1 LNAFW
6 TLLGHVVSKGAGF
19 AFVVV
24 VARGIGASG
33 YGEFN
38 FALSF
43 VSLFLLAGSYSI
55 EPVVIREL
63 ARSRDRLSEVFS
75 SGLVL
80 RGLLAA
86 SAFLLAMALSPL
98 FTDGGEQFAVVV
110 VLGAA
115 LCLDEITLY
124 SGSVYKAFERAAL
137 HSLAIVTNRV
147 ASVVLALVVLS
158 LGGGILAVSVAYLAG
173 SLGSLAFAWRGLR
186 RFGPIDLRAARRPM
200 VRQLLCEGLPMA
212 TAGVCN
218 AALFRVDA
226 ILLQAI
232 KGPLA
237 GGFYGVAYR
246 FFESFLFLAWSLT
259 DLCLPRIARA
269 GRGPEAGRIFQL
281 GVAAMLAFLLPV
293 AVIAPFSAEWVVTT
307 VFSEGFRPAAAAVPW
322 LAAAGAFYGIAY
334 TARVSAVALH
344 GGRAA
349 VGVAAF
355 VLAVNVAGN
364 LVAIPRYGFEGAA
377 VVTCLSEALE
387 AVLLLVAFR
396 RVNGGLSLQRPLL
409 VPVAAAGVTLVALT
423 AAGAHGAAGL
433 ALGALTYVAALP
445 LSVWFLYRGGT
456 AALLRDLQ
464 PGKPAAGKGH
474 AAQLAAEPSSAAR
487 RAVSGTESPGDD
499 SSARVGASYGR

>member
-1 LNAFW
+1 MTPARRVTGNAVW
-6 TLLGHVVSKGAGF
+6 TLLGHLVSKGAGF

-24 VARGIGASG
+24 VARGVGAHS

-63 ARSRDRLSEVFS
+63 ARSRDRHSEVFS
-75 SGLVL
+75 SGLLL

-86 SAFLLAMALSPL
+86 SAFLLAVVLSPL
-98 FTDGGEQFAVVV
+98 FIEGGQRLAVVAI
-110 VLGAA
+110 LGAA
-115 LCLDEITLY
+115 LCLDELTLY

-137 HSLAIVTNRV
+137 HGLAVVTNRV
-147 ASVVLALVVLS
+147 ASVVLALAALS
-158 LGGGILAVSVAYLAG
+158 LGGGILAVSIAYLVG
-173 SLGSLAFAWRGLR
+173 SVGALAFAWAGLR
-186 RFGPIDLRAARRPM
+186 RCFGPVDLRAVRRPV
-200 VRQLLCEGLPMA
+200 VRELLREGLPMA
-212 TAGVCN
+212 TAGACN

-232 KGPLA
+232 KGSLA

-246 FFESFLFLAWSLT
+246 FFESFMFLAWSLT

-269 GRGPEAGRIFQL
+269 GRGAEAERTFQL

-293 AVIAPFSAEWVVTT
+293 AVIAPFSAEWVVTA
-307 VFSEGFRPAAAAVPW
+307 VFSEAFRPAAAAVPW
-322 LAAAGAFYGIAY
+322 LAAAGVFYALAY

-349 VGVAAF
+349 VKVAVL
-355 VLAVNVAGN
+355 VLAVNVAAN

-387 AVLLLVAFR
+387 AVLLLAAFR
-396 RVNGGLSLQRPLL
+396 RVNGGLSLQRCVL
-409 VPVAAAGVTLVALT
+409 VPVAAAGVTLAALALT
-423 AAGAHGAAGL
+423 GARDGAGL
-433 ALGALTYVAALP
+433 ALGIATYAVALP
-445 LSVWFLYRGGT
+445 VWLGLLHRPEAT
-456 AALLRDLQ
+456 ALLRRLQ
-464 PGKPAAGKGH
+464 PGKAAGRTGH
-474 AAQLAAEPSSAAR
+474 VAQVWAAPPEPDKVEPAQR
-487 RAVSGTESPGDD
+487 RI
-499 SSARVGASYGR
+499 AS